1 MAFSKRLITLEE
13 AMGRS
18 SDPEEL
24 KNILASGGG
33 VRPPAV
39 PGPR

>member
-1 MAFSKRLITLEE
+1 
-13 AMGRS
+13 MGRS

-33 VRPPAV
+33 MRPPPA